1 MGEIRNA
8 RCLLLQVQ
16 WLQYADQQVDPM
28 CRSRTGSITPV
39 MTWLLYADHQVEP
52 IGRSLTIVISL
63 TLVAIFVPQ
72 FLAMYY
78 DAKQKQD
85 SNEFEYDYR

>member
-1 MGEIRNA
+1 MKRKDVIMSG
-8 RCLLLQVQ
+8 L
-16 WLQYADQQVDPM
+16 
-28 CRSRTGSITPV
+28 
-39 MTWLLYADHQVEP
+39 H
-52 IGRSLTIVISL
+52 SLIVISL

>member
-1 MGEIRNA
+1 MSG
-8 RCLLLQVQ
+8 L
-16 WLQYADQQVDPM
+16 
-28 CRSRTGSITPV
+28 
-39 MTWLLYADHQVEP
+39 H
-52 IGRSLTIVISL
+52 SLIVISL